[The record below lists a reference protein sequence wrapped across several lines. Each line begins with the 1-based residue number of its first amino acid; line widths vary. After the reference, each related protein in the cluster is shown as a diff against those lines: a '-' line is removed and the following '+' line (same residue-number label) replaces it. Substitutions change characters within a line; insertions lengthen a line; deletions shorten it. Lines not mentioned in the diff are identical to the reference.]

1 MDTEISSQTLLKR
14 KRRKILIALG
24 CTGILLIS
32 ILLTRFFI
40 KGSIKRSE
48 MTTATVELGTIEN
61 TITASGEIL
70 PEFEEIIT
78 SPINASIKSAL
89 MDAGTNVKAGQSILL
104 LDKSAIQNECN
115 NLRFQLESKRNEIRM
130 LKLNLDKS
138 FFDIKS
144 TNSIKQLQITNLQ
157 AAVENAK
164 RLFKA
169 GGGTREIIQQAELN
183 LKVALLE
190 KKQLE
195 NEIKSKQQTML
206 VEQKEV

>member
-24 CTGILLIS
+24 CIGILLIS